1 MDPGPNTQPTPRK
14 AERRRNVA
22 LLDVDH
28 TLKLGDN
35 SLNLP
40 LLECLFQ
47 CGIDHAYLFTDMTFN
62 SPAIED
68 RNELVKELEELGM
81 AIHGVITPSDVTW
94 PQMDDAECLRLYS
107 MCFSEGLYT
116 GRLHGAEFERFIA
129 SQSDQLPSLGRAV
142 TDYNPYDPDIV
153 LGGAFND
160 ASMELFTQKETSDL
174 TRVKSVLAKSF
185 CDHLSE
191 KLGYNHPKVKIDFF
205 LLSISPVI

>member
-1 MDPGPNTQPTPRK
+1 MA
-14 AERRRNVA
+14 AEMNGSGKRRNVA

-40 LLECLFQ
+40 LLESLFQ
-47 CGIDHAYLFTDMTFN
+47 CGIDHAYIFTDMTFS
-62 SPAIED
+62 SPAIQD

-94 PQMDDAECLRLYS
+94 PQMDDTECMRLYS

-116 GRLHGAEFERFIA
+116 GRLHGVEFENFLL
-129 SQSDQLPSLGRAV
+129 SQNEQLPSLCRAAAE
-142 TDYNPYDPDIV
+142 YAPYDPNIT
-153 LGGAFND
+153 LGAAFND
-160 ASMELFTQKETSDL
+160 ASMELFQQKSTSDL
-174 TRVKSVLAKSF
+174 TRVKSILAKAF

-191 KLGYNHPKVKIDFF
+191 KLGYNHNKVIF
-205 LLSISPVI
+205 LAN